1 VNLGDIA
8 PSDLEAML
16 DLERRRDEALE
27 RDPEV
32 AELLPAYVLAADE
45 YEAARIR
52 FERASYLYRTASA
65 RVLRNVV

>member
-1 VNLGDIA
+1 MKLGDIA
-8 PSDLEAML
+8 PADREAMIE
-16 DLERRRDEALE
+16 LERRRDEALD

-32 AELLPAYVLAADE
+32 AELLPAYVLAAED

-65 RVLRNVV
+65 RVLREVR